1 MTGERAANGIQAPL
15 SGRCGYFVEK
25 KKRYCKMIVA
35 EGKRLCGEHAN
46 TAPNSE
52 GENQRRRIPCPLDPK
67 HTVDEDKLEKHLKK
81 CNSREKPKPIF
92 YIKGINGGY
101 EDATETPKQQVS
113 ICSLSKEELETM
125 IKKLLKATS
134 SLNSKLT
141 DQTLTH
147 VTLQEALNDPKNGD
161 FAIKHLKQQASLTGN
176 LERLSLLGSNRCF
189 VEFGAG
195 RGKLSHWID
204 LALQDAK
211 SVYFLLVERATTR
224 FKVDGKHKSRGSM
237 FERLQID
244 IEDLN
249 LGKVPLLV
257 KERLPVVGI
266 GKHLCGAATDLALRC
281 IMESYI
287 NQEDTGK
294 EPPEK
299 RLKSDEMWA
308 VGDPTSLSN
317 YTVRNATNRLPV
329 LGVAIALCCHHRC
342 EWKHYVGKKF
352 FSSQGLGAED
362 FRIFQR
368 MSSWATCGMKH
379 HSIDVGET
387 EIDNA
392 NQKVQLEEHDM
403 DDESFAYEGT
413 LTAAER
419 EHLGRLCKRLIDQG
433 RIWYLKQQGFDSA
446 LQYYTSPSISLENV
460 LLTAVPLP
468 KIQESENSEVN
479 FSS

>member
-1 MTGERAANGIQAPL
+1 MASERAANGIQAPL
-15 SGRCGYFVEK
+15 PGRCGYFVEK
-25 KKRYCKMIVA
+25 KRRYCKMIVA

-81 CNSREKPKPIF
+81 CNSREKPKPIY

-101 EDATETPKQQVS
+101 EDSMETPRKQVS
-113 ICSLSKEELETM
+113 ICALSKEELEKM
-125 IKKLLKATS
+125 IKKLLNATS

-147 VTLQEALNDPKNGD
+147 IALQEALNDPKNGD
-161 FAIKHLKQQASLTGN
+161 FAFKHLKQQASLAGN
-176 LERLSLLGSNRCF
+176 LERLGLLGSNRCF

-211 SVYFLLVERATTR
+211 NVYFLLVERATTR
-224 FKVDGKHKSRGSM
+224 FKVDGKHRSRGST

-244 IEDLN
+244 IEDLS

-257 KERLPVVGI
+257 RERLPVVGI

-281 IMESYI
+281 IMESDKT

-294 EPPEK
+294 EPLEK
-299 RLKSDEMWA
+299 KLKIDEMWTKR
-308 VGDPTSLSN
+308 DPMSLSN
-317 YTVRNATNRLPV
+317 CTVQSAANRQPV
-329 LGVAIALCCHHRC
+329 LGIAIALCCHHRC
-342 EWKHYVGKKF
+342 EWKHYVGKEF
-352 FSSQGLGAED
+352 FSLQGLGAED

-368 MSSWATCGMKH
+368 MSSWATCGMKL
-379 HSIDVGET
+379 HSIDVGDT
-387 EIDNA
+387 EVDNA
-392 NQKVQLEEHDM
+392 NQKMQPEEHDFEK
-403 DDESFAYEGT
+403 ESFAYEGCMDFNAT
-413 LTAAER
+413 L
-419 EHLGRLCKRLIDQG
+419 
-433 RIWYLKQQGFDSA
+433 
-446 LQYYTSPSISLENV
+446 
-460 LLTAVPLP
+460 
-468 KIQESENSEVN
+468 KIQNVIN
-479 FSS
+479 